1 MEDFQSLKSN
11 RICSYILSVCFVFQI
26 FVPKEILRQPDLTYH
41 KMKLKDLQDKMGDWV
56 NIVYQVCVCQKSLGA
71 IVVVIVW

>member
-1 MEDFQSLKSN
+1 MKGDHPKYIHISN
-11 RICSYILSVCFVFQI
+11 LFIFQI
-26 FVPKEILRQPDLTYH
+26 FLPKEILRQPELIYH

-56 NIVYQVCVCQKSLGA
+56 NIVYQVCVCQKLLGA